1 MVSLFLAEIILSVLC
16 HLFQIDY
23 VAKETAAS
31 EAQMKAWDEATA
43 FVMHTDDIGKETKPT
58 VDFMTSELPVA
69 EAIDGMYPC
78 MLAMLGSAFGF
89 MTVNKNIIF
98 SIHYHEL

>member
-1 MVSLFLAEIILSVLC
+1 MIILSVLC

-23 VAKETAAS
+23 VAKETAAG
-31 EAQMKAWDEATA
+31 EAQMKAWEEATA
-43 FVMHTDDIGKETKPT
+43 LVMHTDVISKDTKPT

-69 EAIDGMYPC
+69 EAIDDMYPC

-89 MTVNKNIIF
+89 MTVNWHISIIN
-98 SIHYHEL
+98 